1 MSITLNTE
9 ITSDGIKISD
19 RTGHV
24 LGLIKRNV
32 DGDYWYLDYDLEQH
46 IKACGWPVPRNEFQ
60 SLQGCEFYVLAM
72 EYEAQAT
79 GH

>member
-1 MSITLNTE
+1 MHLHTE
-9 ITSDGIKISD
+9 ITDNGIQVSDN
-19 RTGHV
+19 TGHI

-32 DGDYWYLDYDLEQH
+32 DGDYWYLDEDLEQR
-46 IKACGWPVPRNEFQ
+46 IEGCGWPVARNEFQ
-60 SLQGCEFYVLAM
+60 SLQGIKYYILAM